1 VTIRLTYRPDRTKT
15 MSPLPNERGA
25 VGRSRIPVCQALK
38 DRALRLLDTHGIM
51 RRPSLEGLK
60 SLLLLSNLMMGE
72 IPKGWEE
79 GQDAEMDREVSVAH
93 AISSPIDDRT
103 GC

>member
-1 VTIRLTYRPDRTKT
+1 MCTKV
-15 MSPLPNERGA
+15 MSPLPSERAA

-51 RRPSLEGLK
+51 RKPSLEGLK

-72 IPKGWEE
+72 IPKGLEE
-79 GQDAEMDREVSVAH
+79 GQDAEMDREVGLRMLLRVRPGRH
-93 AISSPIDDRT
+93 GMLTLFPTHR
-103 GC
+103 C

>member
-1 VTIRLTYRPDRTKT
+1 MT
-15 MSPLPNERGA
+15 PLHNERAA

-38 DRALRLLDTHGIM
+38 DKALLLLDTNGIM
-51 RRPSLEGLK
+51 RKPSLEGLK

-79 GQDAEMDREVSVAH
+79 GQDAEMDREVSVATC
-93 AISSPIDDRT
+93 SPEYDRRLHGMLT
-103 GC
+103 LFLTHRC

>member
-1 VTIRLTYRPDRTKT
+1 
-15 MSPLPNERGA
+15 MSPLPNERAA

-79 GQDAEMDREVSVAH
+79 GQDAEMDREVSDATCCLKY
-93 AISSPIDDRT
+93 DRRSDGMLT
-103 GC
+103 LFLIRRC